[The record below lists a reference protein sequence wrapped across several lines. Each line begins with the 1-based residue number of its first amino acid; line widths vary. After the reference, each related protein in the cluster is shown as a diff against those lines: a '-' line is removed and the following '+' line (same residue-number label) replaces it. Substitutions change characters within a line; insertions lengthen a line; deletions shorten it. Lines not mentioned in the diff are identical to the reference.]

1 MPAERDALPAAR
13 GTVVAHAL
21 EAFDA
26 LVELGETVE
35 DEWTY
40 VTDLAAAGRAAIRAA
55 EGDPFAA
62 LPAPRAVAIESAAE
76 EIGRI
81 RDPHRA
87 IDWMSTYPAVIALAL
102 AAEPAA
108 DRAAEPGPS
117 GA

>member
-1 MPAERDALPAAR
+1 MPDEREALPAVRGAAVAR
-13 GTVVAHAL
+13 AL
-21 EAFDA
+21 EAFEA

-55 EGDPFAA
+55 EGDPLTA
-62 LPAPRAVAIESAAE
+62 LPAPRASAIVAAAL

-87 IDWMSTYPAVIALAL
+87 IDWMSTYPAVITLALAL
-102 AAEPAA
+102 
-108 DRAAEPGPS
+108 EPGTG